1 MNITFRTNKLIDKK
15 QLFNLYDNAG
25 WYTYTQDVDFLAQ
38 AVSQSY
44 YVLTAWHEDTL
55 VGLLR
60 VISDGLSIAYIQD
73 ILVHD
78 AYQKQGIGTK
88 LLTLAKQEFSHIRK
102 CVVLTEDTASIR
114 TFYDEVGFDAC
125 DQGEFIAFINR
136 DCSTSHS

>member
-1 MNITFRTNKLIDKK
+1 MDITFRTNKLIDKQ
-15 QLFNLYDNAG
+15 QLFALYDNAG

-44 YVLTAWHEDTL
+44 YVLTAWHEEAL

-60 VISDGLSIAYIQD
+60 VVSDGLSIAFIQD

-88 LLTLAKQEFSHIRK
+88 LLTMAKQEFAHIRK
-102 CVVLTEDTASIR
+102 CVVLTEDTPAIR
-114 TFYDEVGFDAC
+114 NFYDEVGFDAC
-125 DQGEFIAFINR
+125 DTGEFIAFIDRNGL
-136 DCSTSHS
+136 SKA